1 MRKSCLLFPS
11 LISIFVLT
19 TGLLDIT
26 TGCEFCGNG
35 KNYFGHSPYHG
46 SNQYLIPDNASW
58 DSCRC
63 AGSYKF
69 PVPPLYTYHWPGQYS
84 QQLMT
89 DYQSPW
95 RFPPLRPYTDEKLVG
110 QGYTSDTAFQG
121 THTELHAVNHEEI
134 ARSHQSRPE
143 RMSNKMERF
152 FR

>member
-1 MRKSCLLFPS
+1 
-11 LISIFVLT
+11 
-19 TGLLDIT
+19 
-26 TGCEFCGNG
+26 
-35 KNYFGHSPYHG
+35 
-46 SNQYLIPDNASW
+46 
-58 DSCRC
+58 
-63 AGSYKF
+63 
-69 PVPPLYTYHWPGQYS
+69 
-84 QQLMT
+84 MT

>member
-1 MRKSCLLFPS
+1 MRKSRLLIPS

-26 TGCEFCGNG
+26 TGCEFCGHG
-35 KNYFGHSPYHG
+35 KYHFGHSSYHG
-46 SNQYLIPDNASW
+46 SNPYIIPDKASW

-95 RFPPLRPYTDEKLVG
+95 RFPPLRPYADEKLVG
-110 QGYTSDTAFQG
+110 EGYNSDAMLYDPQA
-121 THTELHAVNHEEI
+121 ELHAVNHEEI
-134 ARSHQSRPE
+134 AKSHQSRLE